1 MFLPYLGEIFFK
13 FYDLG
18 HFSTANRMGYSKISK
33 MISFELYLTEV
44 FRENFVRFFLGHPL
58 YQFFANGNHRVKRK
72 LKVYRIMGLHCKP
85 KKIKKM

>member
-1 MFLPYLGEIFFK
+1 MKRFISTNKKTEKEKFLENTFFLFLPYLGEIFFK

-58 YQFFANGNHRVKRK
+58 
-72 LKVYRIMGLHCKP
+72 VY
-85 KKIKKM
+85 